1 MDVPQARPIS
11 EEDLKLLTLLATYPS
26 DDPIARHLGVSVR
39 TVRRR
44 IARIMEL
51 LGVQNRF
58 AAGVAA
64 AQLGWVSYA
73 PADRQTGTER
83 VILRDPRPSGRAVIP
98 VGSGHY

>member
-1 MDVPQARPIS
+1 MDVLHARPIS
-11 EEDLKLLTLLATYPS
+11 EEDLELLALLVTYPS
-26 DDPIARHLGVSVR
+26 DEPIARHLQVSVR

-64 AQLGWVSYA
+64 AQLGWVSH
-73 PADRQTGTER
+73 
-83 VILRDPRPSGRAVIP
+83 RPYR
-98 VGSGHY
+98 